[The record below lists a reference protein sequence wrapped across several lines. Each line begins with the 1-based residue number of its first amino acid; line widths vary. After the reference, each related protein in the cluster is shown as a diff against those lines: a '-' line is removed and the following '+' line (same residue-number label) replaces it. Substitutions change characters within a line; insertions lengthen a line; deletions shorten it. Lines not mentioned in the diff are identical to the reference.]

1 MSGTFYF
8 SKVDENKIKLSKNHQ
23 IIMKAGRV
31 VGYADILEGLVT
43 PSGTYFTATVS
54 SILLR
59 FHTNEDKFD
68 THRVTNLTE
77 HD

>member
-54 SILLR
+54 SIL
-59 FHTNEDKFD
+59 
-68 THRVTNLTE
+68 
-77 HD
+77 